1 MKPEELLQDF
11 INYLKAKKKSENTII
26 GYNSDLL
33 QFIYYLNAHS
43 IPITEVKRR
52 HIESYLGTVEGLAS
66 TINRKISSIQKFF
79 KYLKN
84 VAEVISDN
92 PSDGIER
99 LELPKRQPIYLQVNE
114 SKKLLNSID
123 GENVERDKAI
133 ITIFLH
139 CGLRLSEL
147 VRIDTDHITDN
158 TLSVI
163 GKGDKQRII
172 PLDTECIKVINA
184 YLNVRPDITGEKAL
198 FLSERKQ
205 RISERTVQ
213 SLVKKYIG
221 EAGLDTEKYSVHK
234 LRSTCG
240 TLLSKGGVPVQDI
253 QQILGHSN
261 INTTMIYVGI
271 EKESLKKAVNANPLN
286 KS

>member
-52 HIESYLGTVEGLAS
+52 HIESYLGTVEGVAS

-84 VAEVISDN
+84 VAEVIENN

-99 LELPKRQPIYLQVNE
+99 LELPKRQPVYLQVDE

-133 ITIFLH
+133 ITLFLH

-147 VRIDTDHITDN
+147 VGIDIDHITN
-158 TLSVI
+158 STLSVI
-163 GKGDKQRII
+163 GKGDKQRTI
-172 PLDTECIKVINA
+172 PLDNECVKRINA
-184 YLNVRPDITGEKAL
+184 YLKVRPDITGEKAL
-198 FLSERKQ
+198 FLSEKNK

-213 SLVKKYIG
+213 HFVKKYM
-221 EAGLDTEKYSVHK
+221 EETGLDIKKFSTHK
-234 LRSTCG
+234 LRSSFG
-240 TLLSKGGVPVQDI
+240 SMLNKVGVPIQDI
-253 QQILGHSN
+253 QQLLGHSN

-271 EKESLKKAVNANPLN
+271 EKESLKKAVNCNPLN
-286 KS
+286 E